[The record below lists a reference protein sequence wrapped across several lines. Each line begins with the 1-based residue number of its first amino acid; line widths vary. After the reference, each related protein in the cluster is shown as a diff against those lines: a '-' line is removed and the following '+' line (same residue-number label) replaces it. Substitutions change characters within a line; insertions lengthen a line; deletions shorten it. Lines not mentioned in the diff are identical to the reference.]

1 MATWPNATI
10 STANVDAGNDLPRL
24 ARSQIRD
31 TIDAVNSISSM
42 PSGEFHVIKFT
53 GLHTRPDT
61 HIPGNYTWYPLMTS
75 AYSSGNAFVQFRAN
89 IRSNTA
95 IATGPVVSLPAGRY
109 EVSFIDT
116 SIMAYANGIQYIG
129 SISTTLNANP
139 GSITGNANY
148 GVGYVQTSTGPTH
161 AEVTFEGPGGV
172 GPNFFDVPSHL
183 VIDQQRIDTQANG
196 GGFYGPPCGILEN
209 QPPTGRPDIQYIKF
223 QRISY

>member
-24 ARSQIRD
+24 ARTQIKD

-61 HIPGNYTWYPLMTS
+61 HIPGNYSWYPLMTS
-75 AYSSGNAFVQFRAN
+75 AYASGNAFVQFRAN

-95 IATGPVVSLPAGRY
+95 VTTGPVLMLPQGRY
-109 EVSFIDT
+109 EVSFIAS
-116 SIMAYANGIQYIG
+116 SIMMYANGTQYSGTIE
-129 SISTTLNANP
+129 TTLNANP
-139 GSITGNANY
+139 GEITGNTSY

-161 AEVTFEGPGGV
+161 AEVKFDGPGG
-172 GPNFFDVPSHL
+172 GGSNFFDVPTHL
-183 VIDQQRIDTQANG
+183 VIDQQRIDTFANG
-196 GGFYGPPCGILEN
+196 GGFYGTECGGSEN
-209 QPPTGRPDIQYIKF
+209 QPPTGRLNVQYIKF